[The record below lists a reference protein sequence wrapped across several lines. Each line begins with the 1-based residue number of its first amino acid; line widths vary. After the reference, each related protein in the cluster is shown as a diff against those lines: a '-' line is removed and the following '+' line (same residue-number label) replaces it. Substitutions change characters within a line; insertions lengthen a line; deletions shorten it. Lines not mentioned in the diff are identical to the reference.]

1 MEGKY
6 DEDFEVPLKYELL
19 SFSSKN
25 LAGMYSAEYL
35 EEFEDEKDQ
44 RFVHREDEEEE
55 EGEVS
60 KKDQLYTYD
69 E

>member
-1 MEGKY
+1 MWVW
-6 DEDFEVPLKYELL
+6 FLKIEIPI
-19 SFSSKN
+19 
-25 LAGMYSAEYL
+25 

-44 RFVHREDEEEE
+44 RFVHRDDEEVE